1 MKSRGSS
8 VLTSP
13 PTALCYCWFVL
24 IHLFCVMSSPS
35 CQHPSKLKIELKGK
49 KIESSKIYKIL
60 AIIIVSF
67 ICWVQCSWATQIL
80 LVQGNI
86 TLWIVTVECF
96 IIHIHYFVIGL
107 LGRKSWAW
115 VGRMNIVSPHTIIIP
130 QYLTKSVLHKKAS
143 CNNALIAPLFYMLTF
158 QRNMKNIKI
167 HRQLHDHSQNEAKER
182 IYTCFTMFLISLFAA
197 CKSWGFLLC
206 SNFARSY
213 QKRILT
219 SGTIMIQSC
228 LISIPVH
235 M

>member
-1 MKSRGSS
+1 MQT
-8 VLTSP
+8 L
-13 PTALCYCWFVL
+13 
-24 IHLFCVMSSPS
+24 
-35 CQHPSKLKIELKGK
+35 
-49 KIESSKIYKIL
+49 
-60 AIIIVSF
+60 

-96 IIHIHYFVIGL
+96 IIHVHIHYFVIRL

-158 QRNMKNIKI
+158 QRNMKNIKN

-235 M
+235 MLITNVGGHFENIYISNYTFDFSSSSKVAILGLGGGNISNFWKEHKN